1 MSKGVTQSEFARL
14 QKCDKAHIS
23 RLKSAGRL
31 VLVEGKIDVDASRA
45 LLAQT
50 AHPSYSKN
58 AANLTQEAHG
68 GAATHSA
75 GKSTHIA
82 DFNHARARNETA
94 KAELAE
100 MESAKIRGSLVEA
113 ESVRLFAADLG
124 ATFRA
129 ALEVLPDRL
138 ASELV
143 ALQDVESIRAVLV
156 ENFEQVLADL
166 SLKIEKG
173 VGL

>member
-1 MSKGVTQSEFARL
+1 
-14 QKCDKAHIS
+14 
-23 RLKSAGRL
+23 
-31 VLVEGKIDVDASRA
+31 
-45 LLAQT
+45 
-50 AHPSYSKN
+50 
-58 AANLTQEAHG
+58 
-68 GAATHSA
+68 
-75 GKSTHIA
+75 
-82 DFNHARARNETA
+82 
-94 KAELAE
+94 